1 MVVCVIE
8 SWLMGVISRDDK
20 SKFARTNL
28 CCSNKLII
36 EIYIA
41 FIRRQILNLIRYEW
55 GFFYMICII
64 FRIKRMLMFRAGT
77 PT

>member
-1 MVVCVIE
+1 
-8 SWLMGVISRDDK
+8 MGVISRDDK

-41 FIRRQILNLIRYEW
+41 FIRRQILNLIRYE
-55 GFFYMICII
+55 
-64 FRIKRMLMFRAGT
+64 
-77 PT
+77 